1 MIKLIG
7 NYSIE
12 PGASYSRREE
22 IVGWLDITCC
32 RVIPALYQRITT
44 TRRVESSAA
53 GRRTRRTPPG
63 IPVFPGVHPTDLAGF
78 PGRWC
83 RLAAAAIFPQRKR
96 VLGLRGPDPAA
107 GFPRDYTATADRY
120 RCSRHRYPSP
130 SPARYLPTPPSA
142 GRPARA
148 PLTRAGYPGPP
159 GSPAAGSAE
168 ASGCALAHR
177 ARRAAHPAGQF
188 ACHGAPAPPR
198 RDCHRRAPGASK
210 WRNCAKLIGLYQCP
224 PRGGQ
229 YQATSSQPSAGGGSR
244 LVRVDPGNGS
254 YPAGPGV
261 GRRSLFPRHVAPH
274 RYTRTGARYS

>member
-1 MIKLIG
+1 MSQGPAILGAKKL
-7 NYSIE
+7 S
-12 PGASYSRREE
+12 A
-22 IVGWLDITCC
+22 GWTSPA
-32 RVIPALYQRITT
+32 VALYQRYTSGSRRRGVSRARQRGAVLAARHLGYRSFRVSTQQILRVSPDDGAGWPRRRSSLNANACSDSAGQIR
-44 TRRVESSAA
+44 RRVFPATTQP
-53 GRRTRRTPPG
+53 RRTDTGVPATVILRRHRPG
-63 IPVFPGVHPTDLAGF
+63 I
-78 PGRWC
+78 C
-83 RLAAAAIFPQRKR
+83 R
-96 VLGLRGPDPAA
+96 
-107 GFPRDYTATADRY
+107 PRQ
-120 RCSRHRYPSP
+120 
-130 SPARYLPTPPSA
+130 SA

-148 PLTRAGYPGPP
+148 PPTRAGYPGPP